1 MEQDILEV
9 VCQQIIESSEG
20 LSVALEKCLSMAHD
34 SPEFLEAIEEYTNK
48 VQEIWNVA
56 DLAGLNGLL
65 DVCTFINDNLMAF
78 LIQDDTTKTQHYF
91 EQWPLKV
98 LEYLKFPE
106 TGVSELIAFMQDS
119 AWPMPLDEEAA
130 SYLLKLLVSEEIT
143 DDDVVPEEKTNDLQ
157 PLEFPELKDISLGS
171 SEVIDALSQEI
182 SSVQNDLQQ
191 ILNKM
196 TTDQDDLFAEA
207 IDEYN
212 ELMQRL
218 YMAAEMLEIKGLQS
232 ICLFIISNVTFLKD
246 ATAKERKQVLTLLEK
261 WPEFVLDYFI
271 APADNIISMVNH
283 FRELTWVHPLTD
295 DDAYTL
301 VTQLTKSSAIQE
313 ADNDLQESSVA
324 KRQTKATSDDV
335 SLIIPEDVNQE
346 LLAAYF
352 EETPQLT
359 VDFSESIQSIIENY
373 NLDEVRRA
381 QRIAHTLKGSSNIIG
396 IKGIANIAHNLE
408 DILVYFA
415 EHNTK
420 PPKALTDALVEA
432 ADCLALMVETLLG
445 QNQEQPEHTLNI
457 LQILLD
463 WANNID
469 KGNIEAPT
477 SVPTSTPSTP
487 AKKTTTSSSTQIPE
501 ETQSVLR
508 VRTKTIDELMRLVG
522 ELSISA
528 KQIKERLKH
537 ILQNT
542 HRLTEQNSQVQKK
555 SFELEHI
562 VDVRCITNV
571 FHKFQE
577 TEQVEGFDP
586 LEFEAYN
593 ELNSITHSFIESIA
607 DNRDLT
613 LTIYDELNDLESI
626 VIEQERLNK
635 DFQTNLMTTRMVPVK
650 NLITKL
656 KRNIRQTSRATGKEV
671 ELEVIGTDILIDSDI
686 LNNLADP
693 LQHILRNAIDHGVET
708 PEQRLNSGKSAT
720 GLIKL
725 SFYREGNNI
734 VVKCQDDGQGLNYS
748 KIHDTALE
756 RGLIT
761 KHQEL
766 SEQELARLILMS
778 GFSTK
783 PEVTQMSGRGIGMD
797 VVHTNIREMK
807 GTLDLS
813 SETGKG
819 TTILMKLPMTLVTVH
834 VLLVRVGNQRFG
846 IPSNYLEL
854 AIAPSVGTFQN
865 IGEEIHFRLQKDIY
879 MLRDLADL
887 LNISREKLALNEA
900 EKYPIILVRE
910 ETGIT
915 AVLVDEVLDTQD
927 LVMKRMGKYV
937 NNIHGVTGAAI
948 LGDGSIVPL
957 LDLPELLR
965 TSLSAAISPSYTAT
979 NKNQTITQSSTIVTP
994 RVMIVDDSLS
1004 VRKSLSIVMEKA
1016 GFDTLLAKD
1025 GIEAI
1030 DIMKKN
1036 MPSIMLVDMEMP
1048 RMNGLELTKYVR
1060 AHTETKNIPIFMI
1073 TSRTTEKHREQA
1085 KLVGVDH
1092 YFTKPYDDN
1101 KLLDLIENAI

>member
-1 MEQDILEV
+1 MEKDILEI

-20 LSVALEKCLSMAHD
+20 LSVALEKCLSMAND

-48 VQEIWNVA
+48 VQEIWDVA
-56 DLAGLNGLL
+56 ELAGLNGLL

-78 LIQDDTTKTQHYF
+78 LIEDDTTKALHYF

-98 LEYLKFPE
+98 LEYLQSNN
-106 TGVSELIAFMQDS
+106 GSELIAFMQES
-119 AWPMPLDEEAA
+119 AWPMPLDSEAA
-130 SYLLKLLVSEEIT
+130 SYLLKLLASE
-143 DDDVVPEEKTNDLQ
+143 DVEEEKPHNELQ
-157 PLEFPELKDISLGS
+157 PLDFPEFKDISLGS
-171 SEVIDALSQEI
+171 SEVIEALSQEI
-182 SSVQNDLQQ
+182 ESIQNDLQQ
-191 ILNKM
+191 AL
-196 TTDQDDLFAEA
+196 DS
-207 IDEYN
+207 IDEYTD
-212 ELMQRL
+212 LMQRI
-218 YMAAEMLEIKGLQS
+218 YIAAEMLEIKGLQS
-232 ICLFIISNVTFLKD
+232 ICLFIISNVTFLQD
-246 ATAKERKQVLTLLEK
+246 VTVAERKPVTNLLIK
-261 WPEFVLDYFI
+261 WPQFVLDYFR
-271 APADNIISMVNH
+271 APTDNIIQLVNYL
-283 FRELTWVHPLTD
+283 RDTTWVHPLTD
-295 DDAYTL
+295 DDAYAL
-301 VTQLTKSSAIQE
+301 LNQLTKSSAIQGLE
-313 ADNDLQESSVA
+313 EQTIV
-324 KRQTKATSDDV
+324 KRQTKAVPDDV
-335 SLIIPEDVNQE
+335 SLTIPSDINQE
-346 LLAAYF
+346 LLEAYL

-359 VDFSESIQSIIENY
+359 VEFSESIQSIIENY
-373 NLDEVRRA
+373 NLDEIRRA
-381 QRIAHTLKGSSNIIG
+381 QRLAHTLKGSSNIIG

-420 PPKALTDALVEA
+420 PPKSLTDTLVESG
-432 ADCLALMVETLLG
+432 DCLALMVETLLG
-445 QNQEQPEHTLNI
+445 QNQEQPQLALNV
-457 LQILLD
+457 LQTLLD

-469 KGNIEAPT
+469 KGNIEAPSVANT
-477 SVPTSTPSTP
+477 PIPVPTAST
-487 AKKTTTSSSTQIPE
+487 TQVTE
-501 ETQSVLR
+501 EIQPVLR

-522 ELSISA
+522 ELSIST
-528 KQIKERLKH
+528 KQIQERLKH
-537 ILQNT
+537 ILLNT

-555 SFELEHI
+555 SFELEHL

-571 FHKFQE
+571 FHNINNIQNI
-577 TEQVEGFDP
+577 EGFDP

-593 ELNSITHSFIESIA
+593 ELHSITHGFIESIA

-613 LTIYDELNDLESI
+613 QTIYEELDDLESI

-656 KRNIRQTSRATGKEV
+656 KRNIRQTSRTTGKEV

-693 LQHILRNAIDHGVET
+693 LQHILRNAIDHGVEI
-708 PEQRLNSGKSAT
+708 PEQRQKSGKSAT

-725 SFYREGNNI
+725 SFYHEGNNI
-734 VVKCQDDGQGLNYS
+734 VVKCQDDGQGLNYP
-748 KIHDTALE
+748 KIHATALE

-761 KHQEL
+761 QHQEL
-766 SEQELARLILMS
+766 TEQELARLILMS

-783 PEVTQMSGRGIGMD
+783 SDVTQMSGRGIGMD

-834 VLLVRVGNQRFG
+834 VLLVRVANQHFA
-846 IPSNYLEL
+846 IPSNFLEL
-854 AIAPSVGTFQN
+854 AIAPNVGTFQH
-865 IGEEIHFRLQKDIY
+865 IGEEIHFRLEKDIY
-879 MLRDLADL
+879 ALRDLANL
-887 LNISREKLALNEA
+887 LNISRDKLVIEQA
-900 EKYPIILVRE
+900 EKSPIILVRE
-910 ETGIT
+910 ETGVT
-915 AVLVDEVLDTQD
+915 AILVDEVLDTQD

-948 LGDGSIVPL
+948 LGNGSIVPL

-965 TSLSAAISPSYTAT
+965 SSLSASYTT
-979 NKNQTITQSSTIVTP
+979 DYNNQTITQSTIVTP

-1004 VRKSLSIVMEKA
+1004 VRKSLSLTMEKA

-1030 DIMKKN
+1030 EIIKN
-1036 MPSIMLVDMEMP
+1036 TMPTIMLVDMEMP
-1048 RMNGLELTKYVR
+1048 RMNGLELSKYIR
-1060 AHTETKNIPIFMI
+1060 AHKETKNIPIFMI

-1085 KLVGVDH
+1085 KLVGIDH
-1092 YFTKPYDDN
+1092 YFTKPYNDN
-1101 KLLDLIENAI
+1101 DLLDKIENAIE

>member
-1 MEQDILEV
+1 MDKDILEV
-9 VCQQIIESSEG
+9 VCQQIIESNEG
-20 LSVALEKCLSMAHD
+20 LSVALEKCLSMAND

-48 VQEIWNVA
+48 VQEIWDVA
-56 DLAGLNGLL
+56 ELAGLNGLL
-65 DVCTFINDNLMAF
+65 DICTFINDNLMAF
-78 LIQDDTTKTQHYF
+78 LIADDTTKALHYF

-98 LEYLKFPE
+98 LEYLQSNNA
-106 TGVSELIAFMQDS
+106 SELIAFMQEK
-119 AWPMPLDEEAA
+119 AWPMPLDSEAA
-130 SYLLKLLVSEEIT
+130 SYLLKLLAAE
-143 DDDVVPEEKTNDLQ
+143 DVEAEQAHKELP
-157 PLEFPELKDISLGS
+157 PLEFPEFKDISLGS
-171 SEVIDALSQEI
+171 SEVIEALCQEI
-182 SSVQNDLQQ
+182 ESIQNDLQQ
-191 ILNKM
+191 AL
-196 TTDQDDLFAEA
+196 DS
-207 IDEYN
+207 IDEYT
-212 ELMQRL
+212 ELMQRI
-218 YMAAEMLEIKGLQS
+218 YIAAEMLEMKGLQS
-232 ICLFIISNVTFLKD
+232 ICLFIISNVTFLLD
-246 ATAKERKQVLTLLEK
+246 ATVAEKKQVTMLLAK
-261 WPEFVLDYFI
+261 WPQFVLDYFK
-271 APADNIISMVNH
+271 APTDNIIQLVNYL
-283 FRELTWVHPLTD
+283 RDTTWVHPLTD

-301 VTQLTKSSAIQE
+301 LNQLTKSSAIQ
-313 ADNDLQESSVA
+313 DLEEPNIVE
-324 KRQTKATSDDV
+324 RQTKAELDDV
-335 SLIIPEDVNQE
+335 SLTIPSDINQE
-346 LLAAYF
+346 LLEAYL

-359 VDFSESIQSIIENY
+359 VEFSESIQSIIENY
-373 NLDEVRRA
+373 NFDEIKRA
-381 QRIAHTLKGSSNIIG
+381 QRLAHTLKGSSNIIG

-420 PPKALTDALVEA
+420 PPQNLTDTLVEA
-432 ADCLALMVETLLG
+432 GDCLALMVETLLG
-445 QNQEQPEHTLNI
+445 QNQEQPQLALNV
-457 LQILLD
+457 LQTLLD

-469 KGNIEAPT
+469 KGNIEAA
-477 SVPTSTPSTP
+477 SVSTVSTTP
-487 AKKTTTSSSTQIPE
+487 VATTQITE
-501 ETQSVLR
+501 EIQPVLR

-522 ELSISA
+522 ELSIST
-528 KQIKERLKH
+528 KQIQERLKH
-537 ILQNT
+537 ILLNT

-555 SFELEHI
+555 SFELEHL

-571 FHKFQE
+571 FHNINSE
-577 TEQVEGFDP
+577 NIEGFDP

-593 ELNSITHSFIESIA
+593 ELHSITHSFIESIA

-613 LTIYDELNDLESI
+613 QTIYEELDDLESI

-656 KRNIRQTSRATGKEV
+656 KRNIRQTSRTTGKQV

-693 LQHILRNAIDHGVET
+693 LQHILRNAIDHGIDT
-708 PEQRLNSGKSAT
+708 PEQRQKSGKSAT

-725 SFYREGNNI
+725 SFYHEGNNI
-734 VVKCQDDGQGLNYS
+734 VVKCQDDGQGLNYP
-748 KIHDTALE
+748 KIHATALE

-761 KHQEL
+761 PNQELTEQEL
-766 SEQELARLILMS
+766 SRLILMS

-783 PEVTQMSGRGIGMD
+783 SEVTQMSGRGIGMD

-819 TTILMKLPMTLVTVH
+819 TTILIKLPMTLVTVH
-834 VLLVRVGNQRFG
+834 VLLVRVANQHFA
-846 IPSNYLEL
+846 IPSNFLEL
-854 AIAPSVGTFQN
+854 VIAPKVAIFQH
-865 IGEEIHFRLQKDIY
+865 IGEEIHLRLEKDIY
-879 MLRDLADL
+879 ALKDLANL
-887 LNISREKLALNEA
+887 LNISRDKLALEQA

-915 AVLVDEVLDTQD
+915 ALLVDEVLDTQD

-948 LGDGSIVPL
+948 LGNGSIVPL

-965 TSLSAAISPSYTAT
+965 SSLSVSYTT
-979 NKNQTITQSSTIVTP
+979 NHHNQTITESSTIVTP

-1004 VRKSLSIVMEKA
+1004 VRKSLSLTMEKA

-1030 DIMKKN
+1030 EIMKKT

-1048 RMNGLELTKYVR
+1048 RMNGLELSKYIR
-1060 AHTETKNIPIFMI
+1060 AHEASKDIPIFMI

-1085 KLVGVDH
+1085 KLVGIDH
-1092 YFTKPYDDN
+1092 YFTKPYNDN
-1101 KLLDLIENAI
+1101 DLLEMIENAIE

>member
-1 MEQDILEV
+1 MEKDILEV

-20 LSVALEKCLSMAHD
+20 LSVALDKCLSMAND

-48 VQEIWNVA
+48 VQEIWDVA
-56 DLAGLNGLL
+56 ELAGLNGLL

-78 LIQDDTTKTQHYF
+78 LIADDTTKALHYF

-98 LEYLKFPE
+98 LEYLQSNDA
-106 TGVSELIAFMQDS
+106 SELIVFMQDS
-119 AWPMPLDEEAA
+119 AWPMPLESEAA
-130 SYLLKLLVSEEIT
+130 SYLLKLLASE
-143 DDDVVPEEKTNDLQ
+143 DVEEEKPHNELK
-157 PLEFPELKDISLGS
+157 PLDFPEFKDISLGS
-171 SEVIDALSQEI
+171 TEVIEALIQEI
-182 SSVQNDLQQ
+182 ESIQTDLQQ
-191 ILNKM
+191 AL
-196 TTDQDDLFAEA
+196 DSV
-207 IDEYN
+207 DEYT
-212 ELMQRL
+212 ELMQRI
-218 YMAAEMLEIKGLQS
+218 YIAAEMLEIKGLQS
-232 ICLFIISNVTFLKD
+232 ICLFIISNVTFLQDVTDRTKV
-246 ATAKERKQVLTLLEK
+246 TNLLEK
-261 WPEFVLDYFI
+261 WPQFVLDYFK
-271 APADNIISMVNH
+271 APTDNIIELVNYL
-283 FRELTWVHPLTD
+283 RDTRWVHPLTD

-301 VTQLTKSSAIQE
+301 LNQLTKSSAINQVAE
-313 ADNDLQESSVA
+313 EPEVA
-324 KRQTKATSDDV
+324 KRQTKANPDDV
-335 SLIIPEDVNQE
+335 SLTIPSDINQE
-346 LLAAYF
+346 LLEAYL

-359 VDFSESIQSIIENY
+359 VEFSESIQSIIENY
-373 NLDEVRRA
+373 NLDEIRRA
-381 QRIAHTLKGSSNIIG
+381 QRLAHTLKGSSNIIG

-420 PPKALTDALVEA
+420 PPKNLTDTLVES

-445 QNQEQPEHTLNI
+445 QNPEQPQLALNV
-457 LQILLD
+457 LQTLLD

-477 SVPTSTPSTP
+477 AAAPSAPVASTAATP
-487 AKKTTTSSSTQIPE
+487 IKE
-501 ETQSVLR
+501 ETQPVLR

-522 ELSISA
+522 ELSIST
-528 KQIKERLKH
+528 KQIQERLKH
-537 ILQNT
+537 ILVNT

-571 FHKFQE
+571 FNNIQ
-577 TEQVEGFDP
+577 TTEGFDP

-593 ELNSITHSFIESIA
+593 DLHSITHGFIESIA
-607 DNRDLT
+607 DNRELT
-613 LTIYDELNDLESI
+613 QTIYEELDDLESI

-656 KRNIRQTSRATGKEV
+656 KRNIRQTSRATGKEI
-671 ELEVIGTDILIDSDI
+671 ELEIIGTEILIDSDI

-693 LQHILRNAIDHGVET
+693 LQHILRNAIDHGIEN
-708 PEQRLNSGKSAT
+708 PEQRNKSGKSAT

-725 SFYREGNNI
+725 SFYHEGNNI
-734 VVKCQDDGQGLNYS
+734 VVKCQDDGQGLNYP
-748 KIHDTALE
+748 KIHATALE

-761 KHQEL
+761 QHQEL
-766 SEQELARLILMS
+766 TEQELARLILMS

-783 PEVTQMSGRGIGMD
+783 SDVTQMSGRGIGMD

-807 GTLDLS
+807 GTLDLN

-834 VLLVRVGNQRFG
+834 VLLVRVANQHFA
-846 IPSNYLEL
+846 IPSNFLEL
-854 AIAPSVGTFQN
+854 AIAPRVGIFQH
-865 IGEEIHFRLQKDIY
+865 IGEEIHFRLEKEIY
-879 MLRDLADL
+879 ALIDLANI
-887 LNISREKLALNEA
+887 LNISRDKAVLEQA

-948 LGDGSIVPL
+948 LGNGSVVPL

-965 TSLSAAISPSYTAT
+965 SSLSASYTT
-979 NKNQTITQSSTIVTP
+979 KHLNQTITQPTTIITP

-1004 VRKSLSIVMEKA
+1004 VRKSLSLTMEKA

-1025 GIEAI
+1025 GIEALEI
-1030 DIMKKN
+1030 IKN
-1036 MPSIMLVDMEMP
+1036 TMPSIMLVDMEMP
-1048 RMNGLELTKYVR
+1048 RMNGLELSKYIR
-1060 AHTETKNIPIFMI
+1060 AHEETKKIPIFMI
-1073 TSRTTEKHREQA
+1073 TSRTTEKHKQQA
-1085 KLVGVDH
+1085 KLVGIDH
-1092 YFTKPYDDN
+1092 YFTKPYNDN
-1101 KLLDLIENAI
+1101 ELLDMIENAIE

>member
-1 MEQDILEV
+1 MEKDILEV

-20 LSVALEKCLSMAHD
+20 LSVALEKCLSMAND

-48 VQEIWNVA
+48 VQEIWDVA
-56 DLAGLNGLL
+56 ELAGLNGLL

-78 LIQDDTTKTQHYF
+78 LVQDDTTKALHYF

-98 LEYLKFPE
+98 LEYLQSNNA
-106 TGVSELIAFMQDS
+106 SELIAFMQDS
-119 AWPMPLDEEAA
+119 AWPMPLDSEAA
-130 SYLLKLLVSEEIT
+130 SYLLKLLVSEE
-143 DDDVVPEEKTNDLQ
+143 KTHNDLQ
-157 PLEFPELKDISLGS
+157 PLKIPEEIKEISLGS
-171 SEVIDALSQEI
+171 TEVIEALSQEI
-182 SSVQNDLQQ
+182 KSIQNDLEQALDS
-191 ILNKM
+191 I
-196 TTDQDDLFAEA
+196 E
-207 IDEYN
+207 EYT
-212 ELMQRL
+212 ELMQRI
-218 YMAAEMLEIKGLQS
+218 YIAAEMLEMKGLQS
-232 ICLFIISNVTFLKD
+232 ICLFIISNVTFLQD
-246 ATAKERKQVLTLLEK
+246 ATVAERTQVTNLLEK
-261 WPEFVLDYFI
+261 WPKFVLDYFR
-271 APADNIISMVNH
+271 APTDNIIQLVNYL
-283 FRELTWVHPLTD
+283 RDSTWVHPLTD
-295 DDAYTL
+295 DDAYAL
-301 VTQLTKSSAIQE
+301 LNQLTKSSAIQE
-313 ADNDLQESSVA
+313 IEEQTIVE
-324 KRQTKATSDDV
+324 RQTKAVPDDV
-335 SLIIPEDVNQE
+335 SLTIPSDINQE
-346 LLAAYF
+346 LLEAYL

-359 VDFSESIQSIIENY
+359 LEFSESIQSIIENY
-373 NLDEVRRA
+373 NLDEIRRA
-381 QRIAHTLKGSSNIIG
+381 QRLAHTLKGSSNIIG

-420 PPKALTDALVEA
+420 PPKTLTDTLVES

-445 QNQEQPEHTLNI
+445 QNQEEPQQLALNV
-457 LQILLD
+457 LQKLLD

-469 KGNIEAPT
+469 KGNIEAP
-477 SVPTSTPSTP
+477 SSSPTHPPSPSIPVATP
-487 AKKTTTSSSTQIPE
+487 AASTQVME
-501 ETQSVLR
+501 EVQPVLR

-522 ELSISA
+522 ELSIST
-528 KQIKERLKH
+528 KQIQERLKH
-537 ILQNT
+537 ILLNT

-555 SFELEHI
+555 SFELEHL

-571 FHKFQE
+571 FHNINNIQNI
-577 TEQVEGFDP
+577 EGFDP

-593 ELNSITHSFIESIA
+593 ELHSITHSFIESIA

-613 LTIYDELNDLESI
+613 QTIYEELDDLESI

-656 KRNIRQTSRATGKEV
+656 KRNIRQTSRTTGKEV
-671 ELEVIGTDILIDSDI
+671 ELEVIGTEILIDSDI

-693 LQHILRNAIDHGVET
+693 LQHILRNAIDHGIES
-708 PEQRLNSGKSAT
+708 PKQRQKSGKSAT

-725 SFYREGNNI
+725 SFYHEGNNI
-734 VVKCQDDGQGLNYS
+734 VVKCQDDGQGLNYP
-748 KIHDTALE
+748 KIHATALE

-761 KHQEL
+761 QHQEL
-766 SEQELARLILMS
+766 TEQELARLILMS

-783 PEVTQMSGRGIGMD
+783 SDVTQMSGRGIGMD

-834 VLLVRVGNQRFG
+834 VLLVRVTNQHFA
-846 IPSNYLEL
+846 IPSNVLEL
-854 AIAPSVGTFQN
+854 AIAPRVGIFQH
-865 IGEEIHFRLQKDIY
+865 IGEEIHFRLEKDIY
-879 MLRDLADL
+879 ALKDLANL
-887 LNISREKLALNEA
+887 LKISRDKPVLEQA

-948 LGDGSIVPL
+948 LGNGSIVPL

-965 TSLSAAISPSYTAT
+965 SSLSASYTTAH
-979 NKNQTITQSSTIVTP
+979 KNQTISQSSTIVTP

-1004 VRKSLSIVMEKA
+1004 VRKSLSLTMEKA

-1030 DIMKKN
+1030 EIIKN
-1036 MPSIMLVDMEMP
+1036 TMPSIMLVDMEMP
-1048 RMNGLELTKYVR
+1048 RMNGLELSKYIR
-1060 AHTETKNIPIFMI
+1060 AHEETKNIPIFMI

-1085 KLVGVDH
+1085 KLVGIDH
-1092 YFTKPYDDN
+1092 YFTKPYNDN
-1101 KLLDLIENAI
+1101 ELLDMIENAIE

>member
-1 MEQDILEV
+1 MEKDILEI

-20 LSVALEKCLSMAHD
+20 LSVALEKCLSMAND

-48 VQEIWNVA
+48 VQEIWDVA
-56 DLAGLNGLL
+56 ELARLNGLL

-78 LIQDDTTKTQHYF
+78 LIEDDTTKALHYF

-98 LEYLKFPE
+98 LEYLQSNN
-106 TGVSELIAFMQDS
+106 GSELIAFMQES
-119 AWPMPLDEEAA
+119 AWPMPLDSEAA
-130 SYLLKLLVSEEIT
+130 SYLLKLLASE
-143 DDDVVPEEKTNDLQ
+143 DVEEEKPHNELQ
-157 PLEFPELKDISLGS
+157 PLDFPEFKDISLGS
-171 SEVIDALSQEI
+171 SEVIEALSQEI
-182 SSVQNDLQQ
+182 ESIQNDLQQ
-191 ILNKM
+191 AL
-196 TTDQDDLFAEA
+196 DS
-207 IDEYN
+207 IDEYTD
-212 ELMQRL
+212 LMQRI
-218 YMAAEMLEIKGLQS
+218 YIAAEMLEIKGLQS
-232 ICLFIISNVTFLKD
+232 ICLFIISNVTFLQD
-246 ATAKERKQVLTLLEK
+246 VTVAERKPVTNLLIK
-261 WPEFVLDYFI
+261 WPQFVLDYFR
-271 APADNIISMVNH
+271 APTDNIIQLVNYL
-283 FRELTWVHPLTD
+283 RDTTWVHPLTD
-295 DDAYTL
+295 DDAYAL
-301 VTQLTKSSAIQE
+301 LNQLTKSSAIQGLE
-313 ADNDLQESSVA
+313 EETIV
-324 KRQTKATSDDV
+324 KRQTKAVPDDV
-335 SLIIPEDVNQE
+335 SLTIPSDINQE
-346 LLAAYF
+346 LLEAYL

-359 VDFSESIQSIIENY
+359 VEFSESIQSIIENY
-373 NLDEVRRA
+373 NLDEIRRA
-381 QRIAHTLKGSSNIIG
+381 QRLAHTLKGSSNIIG

-420 PPKALTDALVEA
+420 PPKTLTDTLVES

-445 QNQEQPEHTLNI
+445 QNQEQPQLALNV
-457 LQILLD
+457 LQTLLD

-469 KGNIEAPT
+469 KGNIEAPSVANT
-477 SVPTSTPSTP
+477 PITVPTAST
-487 AKKTTTSSSTQIPE
+487 TQVTE
-501 ETQSVLR
+501 EIQPVLR

-522 ELSISA
+522 ELSIST
-528 KQIKERLKH
+528 KQIQERLKH
-537 ILQNT
+537 ILLNT

-555 SFELEHI
+555 SFELEHL

-571 FHKFQE
+571 FHNINNIQNI
-577 TEQVEGFDP
+577 EGFDP

-593 ELNSITHSFIESIA
+593 ELHSITHGFIESIA

-613 LTIYDELNDLESI
+613 QTIYEELDDLESI

-656 KRNIRQTSRATGKEV
+656 KRNIRQTSRTTGKEV

-693 LQHILRNAIDHGVET
+693 LQHILRNAIDHGVEI
-708 PEQRLNSGKSAT
+708 PEQRHKSGKSAT

-725 SFYREGNNI
+725 SFYHEGNNI
-734 VVKCQDDGQGLNYS
+734 VVKCQDDGQGLNYP
-748 KIHDTALE
+748 KIHATALE

-761 KHQEL
+761 QHQEL
-766 SEQELARLILMS
+766 TEQELARLILMS

-783 PEVTQMSGRGIGMD
+783 SDVTQMSGRGIGMD

-813 SETGKG
+813 SETGTG

-834 VLLVRVGNQRFG
+834 VLLVRVANQHFA
-846 IPSNYLEL
+846 IPSNFLEL
-854 AIAPSVGTFQN
+854 AIAPHVGTFQH
-865 IGEEIHFRLQKDIY
+865 IGEEIHFRLEKDIY
-879 MLRDLADL
+879 ALRDLAHL
-887 LNISREKLALNEA
+887 LNISRDKLVIEQA
-900 EKYPIILVRE
+900 EKSPIILVRE
-910 ETGIT
+910 ETGVT

-937 NNIHGVTGAAI
+937 NNIHGVTGATI
-948 LGDGSIVPL
+948 LGNGSIVPL

-965 TSLSAAISPSYTAT
+965 SSLSASYTT
-979 NKNQTITQSSTIVTP
+979 DYNNQTITQSTIVTP

-1004 VRKSLSIVMEKA
+1004 VRKSLSLTMEKA

-1030 DIMKKN
+1030 EIIKN
-1036 MPSIMLVDMEMP
+1036 TMPTIMLVDMEMP
-1048 RMNGLELTKYVR
+1048 RMNGLELSKYIR
-1060 AHTETKNIPIFMI
+1060 AHKETKKIPIFMI

-1085 KLVGVDH
+1085 KLVGIDH
-1092 YFTKPYDDN
+1092 YFTKPYNDN
-1101 KLLDLIENAI
+1101 DLLDMIENAIE

>member
-1 MEQDILEV
+1 MEKDILEV
-9 VCQQIIESSEG
+9 VCQQIIESNEG
-20 LSVALEKCLSMAHD
+20 LSVALEKCLSMANN

-48 VQEIWNVA
+48 VQEIWDVA
-56 DLAGLNGLL
+56 ELAGLNGLF

-78 LIQDDTTKTQHYF
+78 LIEDDTTTALHYF

-98 LEYLKFPE
+98 LEYLQSSNA
-106 TGVSELIAFMQDS
+106 SELIAFMQES
-119 AWPMPLDEEAA
+119 AWPIPLDSEAA
-130 SYLLKLLVSEEIT
+130 SYLLKLLASEDAE
-143 DDDVVPEEKTNDLQ
+143 EEKTHNELQ
-157 PLEFPELKDISLGS
+157 PLDFPEFKDISLGS
-171 SEVIDALSQEI
+171 SEVIEALCQEI
-182 SSVQNDLQQ
+182 ESIQNDLQQ
-191 ILNKM
+191 VLDKM
-196 TTDQDDLFAEA
+196 STDEA

-212 ELMQRL
+212 DLMQRI
-218 YMAAEMLEIKGLQS
+218 YIAAEMLEIKGLQS
-232 ICLFIISNVTFLKD
+232 ICLFIISNVTFLLD
-246 ATAKERKQVLTLLEK
+246 ATVAERKQVTILLGK
-261 WPEFVLDYFI
+261 WPKFVLDYFR
-271 APADNIISMVNH
+271 APTDNIIQLVNYL
-283 FRELTWVHPLTD
+283 RDATWVHPLTD
-295 DDAYTL
+295 DDAYAL
-301 VTQLTKSSAIQE
+301 LNQLTTSSAINQ
-313 ADNDLQESSVA
+313 ADEQAV
-324 KRQTKATSDDV
+324 KRQTKAVPDDV
-335 SLIIPEDVNQE
+335 SLTIPSDINQE
-346 LLAAYF
+346 LLEAYL

-359 VDFSESIQSIIENY
+359 VEFSESIQSIIENY
-373 NLDEVRRA
+373 NLDEIRRA
-381 QRIAHTLKGSSNIIG
+381 QRLAHTLKGSSNIIG

-420 PPKALTDALVEA
+420 PPKTLTDTLVES

-445 QNQEQPEHTLNI
+445 QNQEEPQLALNV
-457 LQILLD
+457 LQTLLD

-469 KGNIEAPT
+469 KGNIEAPSSPTT
-477 SVPTSTPSTP
+477 SAPTTPTSTQQVT
-487 AKKTTTSSSTQIPE
+487 E
-501 ETQSVLR
+501 EIQPVLR

-522 ELSISA
+522 ELSIST
-528 KQIKERLKH
+528 KQIQERLKH
-537 ILQNT
+537 ILVNT

-571 FHKFQE
+571 FHNLNNIE
-577 TEQVEGFDP
+577 TTEGFDP

-593 ELNSITHSFIESIA
+593 ELHSITHGFIESIA
-607 DNRDLT
+607 DNRELT
-613 LTIYDELNDLESI
+613 QTIYEELDDLESI

-656 KRNIRQTSRATGKEV
+656 KRNIRQTTRTTGKEV

-693 LQHILRNAIDHGVET
+693 LQHILRNAIDHGVEI
-708 PEQRLNSGKSAT
+708 PEQRHKSGKSAT

-725 SFYREGNNI
+725 SFYHEGNNI
-734 VVKCQDDGQGLNYS
+734 VVKCQDDGQGLNYP
-748 KIHDTALE
+748 KIHATALE

-761 KHQEL
+761 QHQEL
-766 SEQELARLILMS
+766 TEQELARLILMS

-783 PEVTQMSGRGIGMD
+783 SDVTQMSGRGIGMD

-819 TTILMKLPMTLVTVH
+819 TTISMKLPMTLVTVH
-834 VLLVRVGNQRFG
+834 VLLVRVANQHFA
-846 IPSNYLEL
+846 IPSNVLEL
-854 AIAPSVGTFQN
+854 AIAPRVGIFQH
-865 IGEEIHFRLQKDIY
+865 IGEEIHFRLEKDIY
-879 MLRDLADL
+879 ALRDLANL
-887 LNISREKLALNEA
+887 LNISRDKPVLEQA

-915 AVLVDEVLDTQD
+915 AMLVDEVLDTQD

-948 LGDGSIVPL
+948 LGNGSIVPL

-965 TSLSAAISPSYTAT
+965 SSLSASYTT
-979 NKNQTITQSSTIVTP
+979 DHKNQTITQSSTIVTP

-1004 VRKSLSIVMEKA
+1004 VRKSLSLTMEKA

-1030 DIMKKN
+1030 EIIKN
-1036 MPSIMLVDMEMP
+1036 TMPTIMLVDMEMP
-1048 RMNGLELTKYVR
+1048 RMNGLELSKYIR
-1060 AHTETKNIPIFMI
+1060 AHEETKKIPIFMI

-1085 KLVGVDH
+1085 KLVGIDH
-1092 YFTKPYDDN
+1092 YFTKPYNDN
-1101 KLLDLIENAI
+1101 DLLDMIENAIE

>member
-1 MEQDILEV
+1 MEKDILEV

-20 LSVALEKCLSMAHD
+20 LSVALEKCLSMAND

-48 VQEIWNVA
+48 VQEIWDVA
-56 DLAGLNGLL
+56 ELAGLNGLL

-78 LIQDDTTKTQHYF
+78 LIEDDTTKALHYF

-98 LEYLKFPE
+98 LEYLQSSNA
-106 TGVSELIAFMQDS
+106 SELIAFMQES
-119 AWPMPLDEEAA
+119 AWPMPLDSEAA
-130 SYLLKLLVSEEIT
+130 SYLLKLLASE
-143 DDDVVPEEKTNDLQ
+143 DVEEEKIHNELQ
-157 PLEFPELKDISLGS
+157 PLDFPEFKDISLGS
-171 SEVIDALSQEI
+171 SEVIEALSQEI
-182 SSVQNDLQQ
+182 ESIQNDLQQ
-191 ILNKM
+191 AL
-196 TTDQDDLFAEA
+196 DS
-207 IDEYN
+207 IDEYT
-212 ELMQRL
+212 ELMQRI
-218 YMAAEMLEIKGLQS
+218 YIAAEMLEIKGLQS
-232 ICLFIISNVTFLKD
+232 ICLFIISNVTFLQD
-246 ATAKERKQVLTLLEK
+246 ATVAERKPVTSLLEK
-261 WPEFVLDYFI
+261 WPKFVLDYFR
-271 APADNIISMVNH
+271 APTDNIIQLVNYL
-283 FRELTWVHPLTD
+283 RDTTWVHPLTD
-295 DDAYTL
+295 DDAYAL
-301 VTQLTKSSAIQE
+301 LNQLTKSSAIRELEEQTIVE
-313 ADNDLQESSVA
+313 
-324 KRQTKATSDDV
+324 RQTKAVSDDV
-335 SLIIPEDVNQE
+335 ALTIPSDINPE
-346 LLAAYF
+346 LLEAYL

-359 VDFSESIQSIIENY
+359 VEFSESIQSIIENY
-373 NLDEVRRA
+373 NLDEIRRA
-381 QRIAHTLKGSSNIIG
+381 QRLAHTLKGSSNIIG

-420 PPKALTDALVEA
+420 PPKTLTDTLVESG
-432 ADCLALMVETLLG
+432 DCLALMVEALLG
-445 QNQEQPEHTLNI
+445 QNQEQPQLALNV
-457 LQILLD
+457 LQTLLD

-469 KGNIEAPT
+469 KGNIEAPSSPTT
-477 SVPTSTPSTP
+477 SAPTTPTSTQQVT
-487 AKKTTTSSSTQIPE
+487 E
-501 ETQSVLR
+501 EIQPVLR

-522 ELSISA
+522 ELSIST
-528 KQIKERLKH
+528 KQIQERLKH
-537 ILQNT
+537 ILLNT

-555 SFELEHI
+555 SFELEHL
-562 VDVRCITNV
+562 VDVRSISNV
-571 FHKFQE
+571 FHNFNQI
-577 TEQVEGFDP
+577 QNIEGFDP

-593 ELNSITHSFIESIA
+593 ELHSITHSFIESIA

-613 LTIYDELNDLESI
+613 QTIYEELDDLESI

-656 KRNIRQTSRATGKEV
+656 KRNIRQTTRATGKQV

-693 LQHILRNAIDHGVET
+693 LQHILRNAIDHGIEI
-708 PEQRLNSGKSAT
+708 PEQRHKSGKSTT

-725 SFYREGNNI
+725 SFYHEGNNI
-734 VVKCQDDGQGLNYS
+734 VVKCQDDGQGLNYP
-748 KIHDTALE
+748 KIHATALE
-756 RGLIT
+756 RGLINE
-761 KHQEL
+761 HQEL

-783 PEVTQMSGRGIGMD
+783 SDVTQMSGRGIGMD

-819 TTILMKLPMTLVTVH
+819 TTISMKLPMTLVTVH
-834 VLLVRVGNQRFG
+834 VLLLRVGNQSFAV
-846 IPSNYLEL
+846 PSNYLEL
-854 AIAPSVGTFQN
+854 AVAPNVGTFQS
-865 IGEEIHFRLQKDIY
+865 IGEEIHFRLEKEIY
-879 MLRDLADL
+879 ALRYLANL
-887 LNISREKLALNEA
+887 LNISRDKVVLEQA

-948 LGDGSIVPL
+948 LGNGSIVPL

-965 TSLSAAISPSYTAT
+965 SSLSASYTT
-979 NKNQTITQSSTIVTP
+979 DHKNQTITQSSAIVTP

-1004 VRKSLSIVMEKA
+1004 VRKSLSLTMEKA

-1030 DIMKKN
+1030 EIIKST
-1036 MPSIMLVDMEMP
+1036 MPAIMLVDMEMP
-1048 RMNGLELTKYVR
+1048 RMNGLELSKYIR
-1060 AHTETKNIPIFMI
+1060 AHEETKNIPIFMI

-1085 KLVGVDH
+1085 KLVGIDH
-1092 YFTKPYDDN
+1092 YFTKPYNDN
-1101 KLLDLIENAI
+1101 DLLDMIENAIE

>member
-1 MEQDILEV
+1 MEKDILEV

-20 LSVALEKCLSMAHD
+20 LSVALEKCLSMAND

-48 VQEIWNVA
+48 VQEIWDVA
-56 DLAGLNGLL
+56 ELAGLNGLL

-78 LIQDDTTKTQHYF
+78 LIEDDTTKALHYF

-98 LEYLKFPE
+98 LEYLQSNNA
-106 TGVSELIAFMQDS
+106 SELIAFMQES
-119 AWPMPLDEEAA
+119 AWPMPLDSEAA
-130 SYLLKLLVSEEIT
+130 SYLLKLLASE
-143 DDDVVPEEKTNDLQ
+143 DVEEEKTHNELQ
-157 PLEFPELKDISLGS
+157 PLDFPEFKDISLGS
-171 SEVIDALSQEI
+171 SEVIEALSQEI
-182 SSVQNDLQQ
+182 ESIQNDLQQ
-191 ILNKM
+191 AL
-196 TTDQDDLFAEA
+196 DS
-207 IDEYN
+207 IDEYT
-212 ELMQRL
+212 ELMQRI
-218 YMAAEMLEIKGLQS
+218 YIAAEMLEIKGLQS
-232 ICLFIISNVTFLKD
+232 ICLFIISNVTFLQD
-246 ATAKERKQVLTLLEK
+246 ATVAERKQVKSLLEK
-261 WPEFVLDYFI
+261 WPKFVLDYFT
-271 APADNIISMVNH
+271 APTDNIIPLVNYL
-283 FRELTWVHPLTD
+283 RDTTWVHPLTD
-295 DDAYTL
+295 DDAYAL
-301 VTQLTKSSAIQE
+301 LNQLTKSPAIQE
-313 ADNDLQESSVA
+313 LEEQNIVE
-324 KRQTKATSDDV
+324 RQTKAVPDDV
-335 SLIIPEDVNQE
+335 ALTIPSDINQE
-346 LLAAYF
+346 LLEAYL

-359 VDFSESIQSIIENY
+359 VEFSESIQTIIENY
-373 NLDEVRRA
+373 NLDEIRRA
-381 QRIAHTLKGSSNIIG
+381 QRLAHTLKGSSNIIG

-420 PPKALTDALVEA
+420 PPKNLTDTLVES

-445 QNQEQPEHTLNI
+445 QNQEQPQLALNV
-457 LQILLD
+457 LQTLLD

-469 KGNIEAPT
+469 KGNIEAPSSPT
-477 SVPTSTPSTP
+477 TYVPTIPTSTQQVT
-487 AKKTTTSSSTQIPE
+487 E
-501 ETQSVLR
+501 EIQPVLR

-522 ELSISA
+522 ELSIST
-528 KQIKERLKH
+528 KQIQERLKH
-537 ILQNT
+537 ILLNT

-555 SFELEHI
+555 SFELEHL

-571 FHKFQE
+571 FHNINNIQNI
-577 TEQVEGFDP
+577 EGFDP

-593 ELNSITHSFIESIA
+593 ELHSITHSFIESIA

-613 LTIYDELNDLESI
+613 QTIYEELDDLESI

-656 KRNIRQTSRATGKEV
+656 KRNIRQTSRTTGKQV

-693 LQHILRNAIDHGVET
+693 LQHILRNAIDHGVEI
-708 PEQRLNSGKSAT
+708 PEQRQKSGKSAT

-725 SFYREGNNI
+725 SFYHEGNNI
-734 VVKCQDDGQGLNYS
+734 VVKCQDDGQGLNYP
-748 KIHDTALE
+748 KIHATALE

-761 KHQEL
+761 QHQEL
-766 SEQELARLILMS
+766 TEQELARLILMS

-783 PEVTQMSGRGIGMD
+783 SDVTQMSGRGIGMD

-819 TTILMKLPMTLVTVH
+819 TTISMKLPMTLVTVH
-834 VLLVRVGNQRFG
+834 VLLLRVGNQSFAV
-846 IPSNYLEL
+846 PSNYLEL
-854 AIAPSVGTFQN
+854 AVAPNVGTFQS
-865 IGEEIHFRLQKDIY
+865 IGEEIHFRLEKEIY
-879 MLRDLADL
+879 VLRDLANL
-887 LNISREKLALNEA
+887 LNISRDKVVLEQA

-948 LGDGSIVPL
+948 LGNGSIVPL

-965 TSLSAAISPSYTAT
+965 SSLSASYTT
-979 NKNQTITQSSTIVTP
+979 GHKNQTITQSSVIVTP

-1004 VRKSLSIVMEKA
+1004 VRKSLSLTMEKA

-1030 DIMKKN
+1030 EILKNIM
-1036 MPSIMLVDMEMP
+1036 PTIMLVDMEMP
-1048 RMNGLELTKYVR
+1048 RMNGLELSKYIR
-1060 AHTETKNIPIFMI
+1060 AHEETKNIPIFMI

-1085 KLVGVDH
+1085 KLVGIDH
-1092 YFTKPYDDN
+1092 YFTKPYNDN
-1101 KLLDLIENAI
+1101 DLLDMIENAIE

>member
-1 MEQDILEV
+1 MEKDILEV

-20 LSVALEKCLSMAHD
+20 LSVALEKCLSMAND

-48 VQEIWNVA
+48 VQEIWDVA
-56 DLAGLNGLL
+56 ELAGLNGLL

-78 LIQDDTTKTQHYF
+78 LIQDDTTQALHYF

-98 LEYLKFPE
+98 LKYLQSSNA
-106 TGVSELIAFMQDS
+106 SELIAFMQES
-119 AWPMPLDEEAA
+119 AWPMPLDSEAA
-130 SYLLKLLVSEEIT
+130 SYLLKLLASE
-143 DDDVVPEEKTNDLQ
+143 DVEEEKPHNELK
-157 PLEFPELKDISLGS
+157 PLEFPEFKDISLGS
-171 SEVIDALSQEI
+171 SEVIDALCQEI
-182 SSVQNDLQQ
+182 ESIQNDLQQ
-191 ILNKM
+191 AL
-196 TTDQDDLFAEA
+196 DS

-212 ELMQRL
+212 DLMQRL
-218 YMAAEMLEIKGLQS
+218 YMASEMLEMKGLQS
-232 ICLFIISNVTFLKD
+232 ICLFIISNVTFLLD
-246 ATAKERKQVLTLLEK
+246 ATVAERKQVTTLLEK
-261 WPEFVLDYFI
+261 WPKFVLDYFR
-271 APADNIISMVNH
+271 APADNIISLVNYL
-283 FRELTWVHPLTD
+283 RDTTWAHPLTD

-301 VTQLTKSSAIQE
+301 LNQLTSSSAINQ
-313 ADNDLQESSVA
+313 ADEEIV
-324 KRQTKATSDDV
+324 KRQTKAELDDV
-335 SLIIPEDVNQE
+335 SLAIPSDINSE
-346 LLAAYF
+346 LLEAYL

-359 VDFSESIQSIIENY
+359 VEFSESIQSIIDNY
-373 NLDEVRRA
+373 NLDEIRRA
-381 QRIAHTLKGSSNIIG
+381 QRLAHTLKGSSNIIG

-420 PPKALTDALVEA
+420 PPKNLTDTLVES

-445 QNQEQPEHTLNI
+445 QNQEEPQLALNI
-457 LQILLD
+457 LQTLLD

-469 KGNIEAPT
+469 KGKIEAPT
-477 SVPTSTPSTP
+477 ASASAPTIPTSTQQVT
-487 AKKTTTSSSTQIPE
+487 E
-501 ETQSVLR
+501 EIQPVLR

-522 ELSISA
+522 ELSIST
-528 KQIKERLKH
+528 KQIQERLKH
-537 ILQNT
+537 ILLNT
-542 HRLTEQNSQVQKK
+542 HRLTEHNSQVQKK
-555 SFELEHI
+555 SFELEHL

-571 FHKFQE
+571 FHNINKIE
-577 TEQVEGFDP
+577 NIKGFDP

-593 ELNSITHSFIESIA
+593 ELHSITHGFIETIA
-607 DNRDLT
+607 DNRELT
-613 LTIYDELNDLESI
+613 LSINDELEDLESI

-635 DFQTNLMTTRMVPVK
+635 DFQTNLMTTRMVPAK

-656 KRNIRQTSRATGKEV
+656 KRNIRQTSRTTGKEV

-693 LQHILRNAIDHGVET
+693 LQHILRNAIDHGLEA
-708 PEQRLNSGKSAT
+708 PEQRKNSGKSAT

-734 VVKCQDDGQGLNYS
+734 VVKCQDDGQGLNYP
-748 KIHDTALE
+748 KIHATALE
-756 RGLIT
+756 RGLINE
-761 KHQEL
+761 HQEL
-766 SEQELARLILMS
+766 TEQELARLILMS

-783 PEVTQMSGRGIGMD
+783 SDVTQMSGRGIGMD

-819 TTILMKLPMTLVTVH
+819 TTILMKLPMSLVTVH
-834 VLLVRVGNQRFG
+834 VLLVRVANQRFA

-854 AIAPSVGTFQN
+854 AIAPNVGTLQG
-865 IGEEIHFRLQKDIY
+865 IGEEIHFRLEKDIY
-879 MLRDLADL
+879 ALRNLANL
-887 LNISREKLALNEA
+887 LNISRGKLVQEQA

-910 ETGIT
+910 ETGVT

-965 TSLSAAISPSYTAT
+965 SSLSAAISSSYTASQH
-979 NKNQTITQSSTIVTP
+979 NQTTVESSSIETP

-1004 VRKSLSIVMEKA
+1004 VRKSLSITMEKA

-1030 DIMKKN
+1030 EIMKN
-1036 MPSIMLVDMEMP
+1036 TMPTIMLVDMEMP
-1048 RMNGLELTKYVR
+1048 RMNGLELSKYVR
-1060 AHTETKNIPIFMI
+1060 AQEQTKNLPIFMI

-1085 KLVGVDH
+1085 KLVGIDH

-1101 KLLDLIENAI
+1101 NLLEMIENAI

>member
-1 MEQDILEV
+1 MEKDILEV

-20 LSVALEKCLSMAHD
+20 LSVALEKCLSMAND
-34 SPEFLEAIEEYTNK
+34 SPKFLEAIEEYTNK
-48 VQEIWNVA
+48 VQEIWDVA
-56 DLAGLNGLL
+56 ELAGLNGLL

-78 LIQDDTTKTQHYF
+78 LIEDDTTKALHYF

-98 LEYLKFPE
+98 LEYLQSNNA
-106 TGVSELIAFMQDS
+106 SELIAFMQEN
-119 AWPMPLDEEAA
+119 AWPMPLDSETA
-130 SYLLKLLVSEEIT
+130 SYLLKLLVSEEKIH
-143 DDDVVPEEKTNDLQ
+143 NDLQ
-157 PLEFPELKDISLGS
+157 PLKIPEEIKDISLGS
-171 SEVIDALSQEI
+171 TEVIEALSQEI
-182 SSVQNDLQQ
+182 ESIQNDLQQ
-191 ILNKM
+191 AL
-196 TTDQDDLFAEA
+196 DS
-207 IDEYN
+207 IDEYTD
-212 ELMQRL
+212 LMQRI
-218 YMAAEMLEIKGLQS
+218 YIAAEMLEMKGLQS
-232 ICLFIISNVTFLKD
+232 ICLFIISNVSFLQD
-246 ATAKERKQVLTLLEK
+246 ATVADRKQVTSLLEK
-261 WPEFVLDYFI
+261 WPQFVLDYFT
-271 APADNIISMVNH
+271 APTDNIIELVNYL
-283 FRELTWVHPLTD
+283 RDTTWVHPLTD
-295 DDAYTL
+295 DDAYAL
-301 VTQLTKSSAIQE
+301 LNQLTKSSAIQGLE
-313 ADNDLQESSVA
+313 EPTIVE
-324 KRQTKATSDDV
+324 RQTKAVLDDV
-335 SLIIPEDVNQE
+335 SLTIPSDINQE
-346 LLAAYF
+346 LLEAYL
-352 EETPQLT
+352 EETPQLA
-359 VDFSESIQSIIENY
+359 VEFSESIQSIIENY
-373 NLDEVRRA
+373 NFDEIKRA
-381 QRIAHTLKGSSNIIG
+381 QRLAHTLKGSSNIIG

-420 PPKALTDALVEA
+420 PPKTLTDTLVESG
-432 ADCLALMVETLLG
+432 DCLALMVETLLG
-445 QNQEQPEHTLNI
+445 QSQEQPQLALNV
-457 LQILLD
+457 LQTLLD

-469 KGNIEAPT
+469 KGNIEAP
-477 SVPTSTPSTP
+477 SVSNTPTP
-487 AKKTTTSSSTQIPE
+487 APAVATPITE
-501 ETQSVLR
+501 EIQPVLR

-522 ELSISA
+522 ELSIST
-528 KQIKERLKH
+528 KQIQERLKH
-537 ILQNT
+537 ILLNT

-555 SFELEHI
+555 SFELEHL
-562 VDVRCITNV
+562 VDVRSISNV
-571 FHKFQE
+571 FHNFNQI
-577 TEQVEGFDP
+577 QNIEGFDP

-593 ELNSITHSFIESIA
+593 ELHSITHSFIESIA

-613 LTIYDELNDLESI
+613 QTIYEELDDLESI

-656 KRNIRQTSRATGKEV
+656 KRNIRQTTRTTGKEV

-693 LQHILRNAIDHGVET
+693 LQHILRNAIDHGVEI
-708 PEQRLNSGKSAT
+708 PEQRHKSGKSAT

-725 SFYREGNNI
+725 SFYHEGNNI
-734 VVKCQDDGQGLNYS
+734 VVKCQDDGQGLNYP
-748 KIHDTALE
+748 KIHATALE

-761 KHQEL
+761 QHQEL
-766 SEQELARLILMS
+766 TEQELARLILMS

-783 PEVTQMSGRGIGMD
+783 SDVTQISGRGIGMD

-834 VLLVRVGNQRFG
+834 VLLVRVANQHFA
-846 IPSNYLEL
+846 IPSNFLEL
-854 AIAPSVGTFQN
+854 AIAPNVGTFQH
-865 IGEEIHFRLQKDIY
+865 IGEEIHFRLEKDIY
-879 MLRDLADL
+879 ALRDLANL
-887 LNISREKLALNEA
+887 LNISRDKQVLEQA

-948 LGDGSIVPL
+948 LGNGSIVPL

-965 TSLSAAISPSYTAT
+965 SSLSASYTT
-979 NKNQTITQSSTIVTP
+979 DHNNQTITQSSTIVTP

-1004 VRKSLSIVMEKA
+1004 VRKSLSLTMEKA

-1030 DIMKKN
+1030 EIIKN
-1036 MPSIMLVDMEMP
+1036 TMPTIMLVDMEMP
-1048 RMNGLELTKYVR
+1048 RMNGLELSKYIR
-1060 AHTETKNIPIFMI
+1060 AHKETKNIPIFMI

-1085 KLVGVDH
+1085 KLVGIDH
-1092 YFTKPYDDN
+1092 YFTKPYNDN
-1101 KLLDLIENAI
+1101 DLLDKIENAIE

>member
-1 MEQDILEV
+1 MEKDILEV

-20 LSVALEKCLSMAHD
+20 LSVALDKCLSMAND

-48 VQEIWNVA
+48 VQEIWDVA
-56 DLAGLNGLL
+56 ELAGLNGLL

-78 LIQDDTTKTQHYF
+78 LIADDTTKALHYF

-98 LEYLKFPE
+98 LEYLQSNDA
-106 TGVSELIAFMQDS
+106 SELIVFMQDS
-119 AWPMPLDEEAA
+119 AWPMPLESEAA
-130 SYLLKLLVSEEIT
+130 SYLLKLLASE
-143 DDDVVPEEKTNDLQ
+143 DVEEEKPHNELK
-157 PLEFPELKDISLGS
+157 PLDFPEFKDISLGS
-171 SEVIDALSQEI
+171 TEVIEALIQEI
-182 SSVQNDLQQ
+182 ESIQTDLQQ
-191 ILNKM
+191 AL
-196 TTDQDDLFAEA
+196 DSV
-207 IDEYN
+207 DEYT
-212 ELMQRL
+212 ELMQRI
-218 YMAAEMLEIKGLQS
+218 YIAAEMLEIKGLQS
-232 ICLFIISNVTFLKD
+232 ICLFIISNVTFLQDVTDRTKV
-246 ATAKERKQVLTLLEK
+246 TNLLEK
-261 WPEFVLDYFI
+261 WPQFVLDYFK
-271 APADNIISMVNH
+271 APTDNIIELVNYL
-283 FRELTWVHPLTD
+283 RDTRWVHPLTD

-301 VTQLTKSSAIQE
+301 LNQLTKSSAINQVAE
-313 ADNDLQESSVA
+313 EPEVA
-324 KRQTKATSDDV
+324 KRQTKANPDDV
-335 SLIIPEDVNQE
+335 SLTIPSDINQE
-346 LLAAYF
+346 LLEAYL

-359 VDFSESIQSIIENY
+359 VEFSESIQSIIENY
-373 NLDEVRRA
+373 NLDEIRRA
-381 QRIAHTLKGSSNIIG
+381 QRLAHTLKGSSNIIG

-420 PPKALTDALVEA
+420 PPKNLTDTLVES

-445 QNQEQPEHTLNI
+445 QNPEQPQLALNV
-457 LQILLD
+457 LQTLLD

-477 SVPTSTPSTP
+477 AAAPPAPVASTAATP
-487 AKKTTTSSSTQIPE
+487 IKE
-501 ETQSVLR
+501 ETQPVLR

-522 ELSISA
+522 ELSIST
-528 KQIKERLKH
+528 KQIQERLKH
-537 ILQNT
+537 ILVNT

-571 FHKFQE
+571 FNNIQ
-577 TEQVEGFDP
+577 TTEGFDP

-593 ELNSITHSFIESIA
+593 DLHSITHGFIESIA
-607 DNRDLT
+607 DNRELT
-613 LTIYDELNDLESI
+613 QTIYEELDDLESI

-656 KRNIRQTSRATGKEV
+656 KRNIRQTSRATGKEI
-671 ELEVIGTDILIDSDI
+671 ELEIIGTEILIDSDI

-693 LQHILRNAIDHGVET
+693 LQHILRNAIDHGIEN
-708 PEQRLNSGKSAT
+708 PEQRNKSGKSAT

-725 SFYREGNNI
+725 SFYHEGNNI
-734 VVKCQDDGQGLNYS
+734 VVKCQDDGQGLNYP
-748 KIHDTALE
+748 KIHATALE

-761 KHQEL
+761 QHQEL
-766 SEQELARLILMS
+766 TEQELARLILMS

-783 PEVTQMSGRGIGMD
+783 SDVTQMSGRGIGMD

-807 GTLDLS
+807 GTLDLN

-834 VLLVRVGNQRFG
+834 VLLVRVANQHFA
-846 IPSNYLEL
+846 IPSNFLEL
-854 AIAPSVGTFQN
+854 AIAPRVGIFQH
-865 IGEEIHFRLQKDIY
+865 IGEEIHFRLEKEIY
-879 MLRDLADL
+879 ALIDLANI
-887 LNISREKLALNEA
+887 LNISRDKAVLEQA

-948 LGDGSIVPL
+948 LGNGSVVPL

-965 TSLSAAISPSYTAT
+965 SSLSASYTT
-979 NKNQTITQSSTIVTP
+979 KHLNQTITQPTTIITP

-1004 VRKSLSIVMEKA
+1004 VRKSLSLTMEKA

-1025 GIEAI
+1025 GIEALEI
-1030 DIMKKN
+1030 IKN
-1036 MPSIMLVDMEMP
+1036 TMPSIMLVDMEMP
-1048 RMNGLELTKYVR
+1048 RMNGLELSKYIR
-1060 AHTETKNIPIFMI
+1060 AHEETKKIPIFMI
-1073 TSRTTEKHREQA
+1073 TSRTTEKHKQQA
-1085 KLVGVDH
+1085 KLVGIDH
-1092 YFTKPYDDN
+1092 YFTKPYNDN
-1101 KLLDLIENAI
+1101 ELLDMIENAIE

>member
-1 MEQDILEV
+1 MEKDILEV

-20 LSVALEKCLSMAHD
+20 LSVALDKCLSMAND

-48 VQEIWNVA
+48 VQEIWDVA
-56 DLAGLNGLL
+56 ELAGLNGLL

-78 LIQDDTTKTQHYF
+78 LIADDTTKALHYF

-98 LEYLKFPE
+98 LEYLQSNDA
-106 TGVSELIAFMQDS
+106 SELIVFMQDS
-119 AWPMPLDEEAA
+119 AWPMPLESEAA
-130 SYLLKLLVSEEIT
+130 SYLLKLLASE
-143 DDDVVPEEKTNDLQ
+143 DVEEEKPHNELK
-157 PLEFPELKDISLGS
+157 PLDFPEFKDISLGS
-171 SEVIDALSQEI
+171 TEVIEALIQEI
-182 SSVQNDLQQ
+182 ESIQTDLQQ
-191 ILNKM
+191 AL
-196 TTDQDDLFAEA
+196 DSV
-207 IDEYN
+207 DEYT
-212 ELMQRL
+212 ELMQRI
-218 YMAAEMLEIKGLQS
+218 YIAAEMLEIKGLQS
-232 ICLFIISNVTFLKD
+232 ICLFIISNVTFLQDVTDRTKV
-246 ATAKERKQVLTLLEK
+246 TNLLEK
-261 WPEFVLDYFI
+261 WPQFVLDYFK
-271 APADNIISMVNH
+271 APTDNIIELVNYL
-283 FRELTWVHPLTD
+283 RDTRWVHPLTD

-301 VTQLTKSSAIQE
+301 LNQLTKSSAINQVAE
-313 ADNDLQESSVA
+313 EPEVA
-324 KRQTKATSDDV
+324 KRQTKANPDDV
-335 SLIIPEDVNQE
+335 SLTIPSDINQE
-346 LLAAYF
+346 LLEAYL

-359 VDFSESIQSIIENY
+359 VEFSESIQSIIENY
-373 NLDEVRRA
+373 NLDEIRRA
-381 QRIAHTLKGSSNIIG
+381 QRLAHTLKGSSNIIG

-420 PPKALTDALVEA
+420 PPKNLTDTLVES

-445 QNQEQPEHTLNI
+445 QNQEQPQLALNV
-457 LQILLD
+457 LQTLLD

-477 SVPTSTPSTP
+477 AAAPPAPVASTAATP
-487 AKKTTTSSSTQIPE
+487 IKE
-501 ETQSVLR
+501 ETQPVLR

-522 ELSISA
+522 ELSIST
-528 KQIKERLKH
+528 KQIQERLKH
-537 ILQNT
+537 ILVNT

-571 FHKFQE
+571 FNNIQ
-577 TEQVEGFDP
+577 TTEGFDP

-593 ELNSITHSFIESIA
+593 DLHSITHGFIESIA
-607 DNRDLT
+607 DNRELT
-613 LTIYDELNDLESI
+613 QTIYEELDDLESI

-656 KRNIRQTSRATGKEV
+656 KRNIRQTSRATGKEI
-671 ELEVIGTDILIDSDI
+671 ELEIIGTEILIDSDI

-693 LQHILRNAIDHGVET
+693 LQHILRNAIDHGIEN
-708 PEQRLNSGKSAT
+708 PEQRNKSGKSAT

-725 SFYREGNNI
+725 SFYHEGNNI
-734 VVKCQDDGQGLNYS
+734 VVKCQDDGQGLNYP
-748 KIHDTALE
+748 KIHATALE

-761 KHQEL
+761 QHQEL
-766 SEQELARLILMS
+766 TEQELARLILMS

-783 PEVTQMSGRGIGMD
+783 SDVTQMSGRGIGMD

-807 GTLDLS
+807 GTLDLN

-834 VLLVRVGNQRFG
+834 VLLVRVANQHFA
-846 IPSNYLEL
+846 IPSNFLEL
-854 AIAPSVGTFQN
+854 AIAPRVGIFQH
-865 IGEEIHFRLQKDIY
+865 IGEEIHFRLEKEIY
-879 MLRDLADL
+879 ALIDLANI
-887 LNISREKLALNEA
+887 LNISRDKAVLEQA

-948 LGDGSIVPL
+948 LGNGSVVPL

-965 TSLSAAISPSYTAT
+965 SSLSASYTT
-979 NKNQTITQSSTIVTP
+979 KHLNQTITQPTTIITP

-1004 VRKSLSIVMEKA
+1004 VRKSLSLTMEKA

-1025 GIEAI
+1025 GIEALEI
-1030 DIMKKN
+1030 IKN
-1036 MPSIMLVDMEMP
+1036 TMPSIMLVDMEMP
-1048 RMNGLELTKYVR
+1048 RMNGLELSKYIR
-1060 AHTETKNIPIFMI
+1060 AHEETKKIPIFMI
-1073 TSRTTEKHREQA
+1073 TSRTTEKHKQQA
-1085 KLVGVDH
+1085 KLVGIDH
-1092 YFTKPYDDN
+1092 YFTKPYNDN
-1101 KLLDLIENAI
+1101 ELLDMIENAIE